1 MYIEHFFVKK
11 LIMLLLG
18 AVFVTLV
25 ISSVEFASADH
36 LKPGKGIFNNET
48 MVNLIPTKNSNY
60 DIYLQITLRNAEG
73 QLLTVVDAHSHGWI
87 IPHEITDYVFDGQL
101 IGEKEIVT
109 IDGIKYEKARYIGN
123 LDTMQLIGN
132 PSQPKEYFSLWKVD
146 LCGEVPGHGYTC
158 VPIFQTNASQVSVT
172 KDDIVKNSWTI
183 LRVID

>member
-109 IDGIKYEKARYIGN
+109 IDGIKYEKATFVDSPPTEELLSADITPHFIG
-123 LDTMQLIGN
+123 
-132 PSQPKEYFSLWKVD
+132 LWFITFCAEID
-146 LCGEVPGHGYTC
+146 GHGYTC
-158 VPIFQTNASQVSVT
+158 IPMFQANTAHVLV
-172 KDDIVKNSWTI
+172 DDTDTITLYWTI